1 MSESKFMI
9 KCVLCKADFE
19 QVYNRSRFCEDC
31 RGRKNRSAREKYYEE
46 RKQIR
51 KGFII

>member
-9 KCVLCKADFE
+9 KCVLCKADFD

-31 RGRKNRSAREKYYEE
+31 RGRKNRPAREKFYKE
-46 RKQIR
+46 RQQR
-51 KGFII
+51 KKGYLI